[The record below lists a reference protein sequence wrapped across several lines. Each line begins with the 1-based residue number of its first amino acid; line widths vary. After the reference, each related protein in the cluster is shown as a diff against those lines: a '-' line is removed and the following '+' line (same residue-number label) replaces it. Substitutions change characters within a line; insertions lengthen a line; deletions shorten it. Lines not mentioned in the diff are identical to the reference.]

1 MFWQAYQNIELANLK
16 DETMHHIGQQLNAW
30 HLKPSGTEG
39 YRVAEVTLGG
49 VDTHDISG
57 KTMESRRQPNLYFI
71 GEVLDVAGQLGGY
84 NFTWAWASGYACAQS
99 IGVRW

>member
-57 KTMESRRQPNLYFI
+57 KNHGITPTAKSVFYRR
-71 GEVLDVAGQLGGY
+71 GA
-84 NFTWAWASGYACAQS
+84 
-99 IGVRW
+99 